1 MPAKQKNTLKWAS
14 IVLSV
19 VGALFLAL
27 ALIAVP
33 RHFVLF
39 SSQST
44 ALHAVTPTSDTIT
57 LAPSLAPTVIRTF
70 PVTSSPTYKPTNTA
84 VPISSVL
91 TYTVRADDTLF
102 GIALQ
107 YGTTVIAI
115 KSTNGLT
122 SDNIF
127 PGDVLTIPAS
137 TTVIATLPT
146 PTSGNQTS
154 HVVVSGETLISIAER
169 YGTTVEAIQS
179 ANGLTSDAIQAGQDL
194 IIPARGNTVKPT
206 LLITSSLWSPSPLSG
221 DFQKGYP
228 LTIETARLTLHYQP
242 NSFAAQD
249 RESLIK
255 MLETAQAHI
264 EKLLQ
269 VRLDGRLDAYAV
281 GSLFASP
288 DTALRGRSFSA
299 QRRFFFLYDG
309 SGTPAD
315 RQYILTHEMTHL
327 VTWNTM
333 GQPASVMLHEGVA
346 VYTGME
352 LVKDEGF
359 LPLSTFCAA
368 YYQIGRLPGMTT
380 SLSFQGHIRNLDTYY
395 AAGCFV
401 QFLVEKYGTSL
412 FAKVYRTGDYNAIY
426 GKSLSSLE
434 KEWVTSIRSSST
446 PLSFD
451 SNELAHGVT
460 QIADAY
466 DRLFTNFTGTAT
478 QMAAY
483 RELDQARMA
492 LLQGHFNDTVT
503 HLDVFER
510 LLAK

>member
-1 MPAKQKNTLKWAS
+1 MRARQKNTVKWAS
-14 IVLSV
+14 IILSIVGVL
-19 VGALFLAL
+19 LLAL
-27 ALIAVP
+27 ALVATR
-33 RHFVLF
+33 RHLVLF
-39 SSQST
+39 SGQST
-44 ALHAVTPTSDTIT
+44 PLHAVTPTSDTVT
-57 LAPSLAPTVIRTF
+57 LTPSLVPTVILTS
-70 PVTSSPTYKPTNTA
+70 PVASSPIYEPTSAA
-84 VPISSVL
+84 VPIPSAL
-91 TYTVRADDTLF
+91 TYTVRAGDTLF

-127 PGDVLTIPAS
+127 PGDVLTIPVS

-146 PTSGNQTS
+146 PSGSQTS
-154 HVVVSGETLISIAER
+154 HVVVSGETLTSIAER

-206 LLITSSLWSPSPLSG
+206 PSITSSLWSPSPLSG
-221 DFQKGYP
+221 DLQKAYP
-228 LTIETARLTLHYQP
+228 LTIETGRLTLHYQP

-249 RESLIK
+249 RESLIR

-269 VRLDGRLDAYAV
+269 VRLDGRLDAYAA
-281 GSLFASP
+281 GSLFAPP

-352 LVKDEGF
+352 LIKNGGY

-412 FAKVYRTGDYNAIY
+412 FAKAYRTGDYSTVY

-434 KEWVTSIRSSST
+434 KEWVTSIHSSSI